1 MYCNSKSCSPAQGS
15 NGLSKST
22 RRSDNL
28 QMASRG
34 RLGTGWHHQLSSGPG
49 ESFSPGSWRDRGPAG
64 PLPATGRVLPPPV
77 LGAKIGKVDLMAL
90 LVCRPRLEVLSGF
103 KEMAADVLERNLRSN
118 GADRLG

>member
-1 MYCNSKSCSPAQGS
+1 
-15 NGLSKST
+15 
-22 RRSDNL
+22 
-28 QMASRG
+28 
-34 RLGTGWHHQLSSGPG
+34 
-49 ESFSPGSWRDRGPAG
+49 
-64 PLPATGRVLPPPV
+64 V